1 MSLRFSQGVV
11 NNVAIGEGWGDVV
24 KNSVCVVYSGSQPAT
39 PEVAATVGT
48 ELVRFTLASGALTA
62 ETRAVAKIVLAAY
75 DATSNVVNLGLNVG
89 ASAVVSL
96 TGGNVTGYASLALFT
111 QATVDAINNNWTYP
125 DFRAVM
131 GGAVVGSVTY
141 GTAGAGEFYVIAPK
155 NSGTAF
161 NTATITFANTVIT
174 ADINGGGTPTTT
186 ETAAFAPGTGG
197 STAGVAAVN
206 GLTMTYPASAGA
218 ISNYGVWSGVASATG
233 TAGWFRILGTPNYDT
248 GLTTLSTSGNDT
260 LFQMRIDG
268 TVGTSGADMIVTSTA
283 VTSAVTQTVSSFA
296 LTVPSA

>member
-1 MSLRFSQGVV
+1 MSLRFSQGTV
-11 NNVAIGEGWGDVV
+11 NNVAMGEGWGDVI

-39 PEVAATVGT
+39 PEVAATAGT

-62 ETRAVAKIVLAAY
+62 PVRGTAKIVLASYGTAA
-75 DATSNVVNLGLNVG
+75 DVVNMGLNVG
-89 ASAVVSL
+89 AAAVVSL
-96 TGGNVTGYASLALFT
+96 TGGNVTGYASLALLT

-131 GGAVVGSVTY
+131 GGSVVGAVTY
-141 GTAGAGEFYVIAPK
+141 GAAGAGEFYVIAPK

-161 NTATITFANTVIT
+161 NTATVTFANTTTT
-174 ADINGGGTPTTT
+174 ANINGGGASTTAT
-186 ETAAFAPGTGG
+186 GAFGPGTGG

-206 GLTMTYPASAGA
+206 GLTMTYPASAGL

-233 TAGWFRILGTPNYDT
+233 TAGWFRIICTPNYDT

-268 TVGTSGADMIVTSTA
+268 TVGTSGADMIVTSTS
-283 VTSAVTQTVSSFA
+283 VTSTVTQTVSSFA
-296 LTVPSA
+296 LTVPAT